1 MGGCLKIPTST
12 KVSAETVSQFN
23 AFIKQATTLLSSP
36 LLNIKPEPLAHHARQ
51 SITEFESFIAQ
62 AKPVLIRQIRA
73 ALRAHR
79 PQLTN
84 VCRWVV
90 PESVDILAVA
100 GLSGDEDRYT
110 NLIAWMLWPEGKPE
124 LALRCQKAWLK
135 SLGLHKIAMQMKKA
149 IKPVP
154 QFVTK
159 NGRPDMVM
167 HFQQPDFILIVE
179 AKTGTEEHE
188 TPNSDWQTQAY
199 PAAVRERLGLPKNHP
214 GAMVFLTRDG
224 REAVNSNAI
233 VTTYELLVTVIAASL
248 SPDEISHN
256 LRWAYSTVI
265 THFLTH
271 AVPSETDKV
280 EAMRLL
286 ANNILLQ
293 QERLSNDQILDNLSI
308 LGPLCRNLDMGD
320 IR

>member
-1 MGGCLKIPTST
+1 M

-23 AFIKQATTLLSSP
+23 AFIKQANTLLSAP
-36 LLNIKPEPLAHHARQ
+36 VLNIKREPLTDYARQ

-62 AKPVLIRQIRA
+62 AKPIVLQQIRA
-73 ALRAHR
+73 TLRAHR
-79 PQLTN
+79 SELTN
-84 VCRWVV
+84 LCRWVV
-90 PESVDILAVA
+90 PQSCEILAAA
-100 GLSGDEDRYT
+100 GLSGGENSYT
-110 NLIAWMLWPEGKPE
+110 NLIAWMLWPDGEPK

-135 SLGLHKIAMQMKKA
+135 SLGLKIAIEMKEA
-149 IKPVP
+149 TRPMP

-188 TPNSDWQTQAY
+188 TPNNDWQTQAY
-199 PAAVRERLGLPKNHP
+199 PAAVRERLGLPKDHP

-224 REAVNSNAI
+224 REAVNSDAI
-233 VTTYELLVTVIAASL
+233 VSTYERLATVIAASL
-248 SPDEISHN
+248 SPDEISNN
-256 LRWAYSTVI
+256 LRCAYSTVI

-271 AVPSETDKV
+271 AAHSETDKV

-286 ANNILLQ
+286 AKNILLR
-293 QERLSNDQILDNLSI
+293 QERLSNNYILNNLSI
-308 LGPLCRNLDMGD
+308 LGPLCRNLDIGNT
-320 IR
+320 R